1 MSINL
6 FPNVYQALFYR
17 NYNKGAI
24 TQLFNNKLKQL
35 QKESAESSQKA
46 YNLGYQ
52 EKKIKTANKLF
63 NITNS
68 LFIIVYFTE
77 STGKYSYSK
86 YYFPNNVR
94 KTGLE
99 GFETEESY
107 KKYIKIKNIQV
118 KNFYFDIESVEYQLP
133 EGQHKIIYINDIN
146 NKEETINKIYE
157 QTKEKKNK
165 NIENY
170 IIRNYYF
177 VQESTEITREY
188 LNFKASITPETE
200 KDPYLG
206 IKNIKILNFKKKG
219 LTNDK
224 AFLLIVG
231 SRPELFKKTLL
242 KKTEKGF
249 VPQETR
255 IKLTKKLSEE
265 QLKEISA
272 GNSLFTG
279 EIQKQIREISSS
291 MRTYKVPE
299 TKKIKRFGYKPALSK
314 SKSLENLQKQI
325 VKNIHNVIKK
335 TDKPQEE
342 ILNEIKMYN
351 PNKDTKKII
360 NMIEKDNTLIFPKN
374 ALLGDTISIESFL
387 KIVKNEKD
395 IKFMI
400 KKYIFEAKENNK
412 DEKFIDSLFFIQNTI
427 ESLETEINLKIEREQ
442 LSEREA
448 YESLY
453 KIISKVDAKLLLR
466 LAKDKGF
473 EF

>member
-133 EGQHKIIYINDIN
+133 EGQHKTIYINDIN

-170 IIRNYYF
+170 IIRNYYL